1 MLFTLFASI
10 RGLNN
15 RYAIMKKCFPLLV
28 LTLLLAACSSLSM
41 QKQAGASLTH
51 FKKIYVE
58 HRLADGRGVDQ
69 LIVQELSRLGYDA
82 SSGPLTM
89 TPPDTEAI
97 LTYVD
102 EWNWDFTLYMI
113 DLDVEVRDA
122 RSGQVF
128 ATAHYDHPAMGGKS
142 PAGMVQA
149 TIDPLFER
157 P

>member
-1 MLFTLFASI
+1 
-10 RGLNN
+10 
-15 RYAIMKKCFPLLV
+15 MKKCFPLLV

-41 QKQAGASLTH
+41 HEQAGANLTH
-51 FKKIYVE
+51 IKKIYVE

-69 LIVQELSRLGYDA
+69 LIVQELARLGYDA

-113 DLDVEVRDA
+113 DLDVQVRDA

-142 PAGMVQA
+142 PSGMVQA

>member
-1 MLFTLFASI
+1 
-10 RGLNN
+10 
-15 RYAIMKKCFPLLV
+15 MKKSFPLLV
-28 LTLLLAACSSLSM
+28 LTLLLAACSSLSV
-41 QKQAGASLTH
+41 QRQAGANLTH

-69 LIVQELSRLGYDA
+69 LITQELSRLGYDA

-89 TPPDTEAI
+89 TPPDTEAV

-113 DLDVEVRDA
+113 DLGVQVRDA
-122 RSGQVF
+122 RSGQVL
-128 ATAHYDHPAMGGKS
+128 ATVHCDHPAMFGKS
-142 PAGMVQA
+142 PAGMVKA
-149 TIDPLFER
+149 VIDPLFEH